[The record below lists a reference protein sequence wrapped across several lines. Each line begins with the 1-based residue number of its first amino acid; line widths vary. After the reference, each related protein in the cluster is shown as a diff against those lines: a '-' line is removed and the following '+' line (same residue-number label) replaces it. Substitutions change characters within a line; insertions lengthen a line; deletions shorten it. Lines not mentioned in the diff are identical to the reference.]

1 MIGKEPCIGD
11 VELDLSELVIPD
23 NLLCEESVESLSPD
37 CEPEEE
43 QARSTYK
50 VDTACCFCEAAVRLC
65 VVASVPA
72 IHLLEELLLGGLRLI
87 CPRCSR
93 GPFQHGR

>member
-1 MIGKEPCIGD
+1 MIGKEPCVGD

-50 VDTACCFCEAAVRLC
+50 VDTTCCFCEAAIRLC

-72 IHLLEELLLGGLRLI
+72 IHLFEELLLGGFLLI